1 MGTSAY
7 SQDLQNVI
15 NRSVAIADLPVQLL
29 VGQENTLN
37 SQSTEL
43 TTIDGLVGKLQTAV
57 QGIQTAMGGS
67 SYTADI
73 SNTSLVSASLADGAQ
88 EGVYPIEI
96 ESIGSYAS
104 GATSADWG
112 TPAKGSTFS
121 LVVGGHSYAITTTD
135 TSASGVATAINQQ
148 YGNLVQATVLN
159 AGSGSSSDTRIA
171 LQAASLGPQSLDIQ
185 DSSGNSL
192 FNQSVAGTQ
201 AEYTVPGTG
210 AAPVFT
216 NSRQVVISPGITLTM
231 LAASPG
237 NPADVTVVRS
247 TSALS
252 DAVSGFADAYN
263 AVVDEIGK
271 QRGQNAGPLQ
281 GNSILQSIS
290 QALTSMSTYS
300 ATSGSVSGLSQLGLD
315 LGTDG
320 HLTYTMLT
328 LAGTDISNSNGVN
341 QFLGSSTTG
350 GFLQAATNAMT
361 GLEDPTTGLIKNTE
375 DNMKSQLAD
384 LLTTITTKQ
393 AAVDQLQTNLE
404 AQMSAADALLA
415 TSEQQYNYMNQMF
428 TAMQDDAQLYK

>member
-15 NRSVAIADLPVQLL
+15 NRAVAIADLPVQLMI
-29 VGQENTLN
+29 GQENTLN
-37 SQSTEL
+37 SQSSEL
-43 TTIDGLVGKLQTAV
+43 TTIDGLVAKLQTAV
-57 QGIQTAMGGS
+57 QGIQHAMDGS

-104 GATSADWG
+104 GTSSADWG
-112 TPAKGSTFS
+112 TPAKGATFS
-121 LVVGGHSYAITTTD
+121 LAVGGISHSITTTD
-135 TSASGVATAINQQ
+135 TSASGVALAINQQ
-148 YGNLVQATVLN
+148 YGNLVRATVLN

-171 LQAASLGPQSLDIQ
+171 LQAMSLGPQTLDIRN
-185 DSSGNSL
+185 SSGGSL
-192 FNQSVAGTQ
+192 FSQSVAGTQ

-210 AAPVFT
+210 AAPVYT
-216 NSRQVVISPGITLTM
+216 NSRQVVISPGVTLAM

-237 NPADVTVVRS
+237 NPVDVTVVRS

-281 GNSILQSIS
+281 GNSILQTVS

-300 ATSGSVSGLSQLGLD
+300 TSSGSVNGLAALGLD

-320 HLTYTMLT
+320 HLTYSMLT

-341 QFLGSSTTG
+341 AFLGSSTTG
-350 GFLQAATNAMT
+350 GFLQAATNVLS
-361 GLEDPTTGLIKNTE
+361 GLEDPATGLIKTAE

-393 AAVDQLQTNLE
+393 ASVEQLQIDLE
-404 AQMSAADALLA
+404 NKMAAADALLA
-415 TSEQQYNYMNQMF
+415 TAEQQYSFMNQML
-428 TAMQDDAQLYK
+428 TAMQDQAQLYK